1 MKFVEKKDYSTNI
14 LIQNDEN
21 KTIGIIT
28 DMYGSDGDWRIFN
41 SKGKQLSKEV
51 KEKFDAQIPLDVI
64 ERKLLELG
72 EDFFLESLK
81 SDNVIVVCTT
91 EFGLEHFIATDHHS
105 GGYPML
111 VESSKHAETMDL
123 KKAYKFVAEFKENGK
138 IMYVSPKYSGDK
150 IIDVQLANVETV
162 VTLR

>member
-51 KEKFDAQIPLDVI
+51 KENPELKTHIEKKPFEMNRSRSVDIIFQNAQ
-64 ERKLLELG
+64 ET
-72 EDFFLESLK
+72 F
-81 SDNVIVVCTT
+81 
-91 EFGLEHFIATDHHS
+91 
-105 GGYPML
+105 
-111 VESSKHAETMDL
+111 SK
-123 KKAYKFVAEFKENGK
+123 N
-138 IMYVSPKYSGDK
+138 
-150 IIDVQLANVETV
+150 
-162 VTLR
+162 